1 MSTGAATLLRKPEQ
15 PQRPSLLELF
25 FDLVFVFALNRV
37 SHRLVE
43 DLTEGRMVL
52 AEVGE
57 TFLLLMAFMS
67 LWFVTA
73 WVTDL
78 YNSERPQVQFVVYTA
93 MLGALMMAVAV
104 PEAFGAGGLVF
115 AGSYVAVHIVR
126 GLVIVPAL
134 RGLKAQSRAAGVLLW
149 FSMSA
154 VPWIVGALLPG
165 AARTVL
171 WALALAIDGTA
182 LLLFYPAPWNISS
195 RPGWPVSAEYISE
208 RYRQFFIIALGEL
221 ILTTGSAYSD
231 TSFQEGGAAAAF
243 AVSFATTVLLFR
255 VYLFKAG
262 QLLPG
267 ALTAARDPAHLIR
280 EAFIAHMLMV
290 VGTVAIAVGYEIVIT
305 HPFGPTGAS
314 WIIAILGGPVLFL
327 AGRMLVEH
335 AVFARVSRSRLIG
348 ALLLVAVAPAMI
360 LVPPLAVAG
369 TAVAVLAGIA
379 ISDAM
384 RAMGKPP
391 EQPSPPDV
399 GG

>member
-1 MSTGAATLLRKPEQ
+1 MSTRAAALLRKSDQ

-43 DLTEGRMVL
+43 DLTDRGMVL

-57 TFLLLMAFMS
+57 TVLLLMAFMS

-78 YNSERPQVQFVVYTA
+78 YDSERPQVQLVVYTA

-104 PEAFGAGGLVF
+104 PQAFGTRGLVF

-126 GLVIVPAL
+126 GLIIVPPL
-134 RGLKAQSRAAGVLLW
+134 RGLEAQRRAAGVLLW

-154 VPWIVGALLPG
+154 VPWLVGAFLPD
-165 AARTVL
+165 AARAVL
-171 WALALAIDGTA
+171 WTLALAIDGTA

-195 RPGWPVSAEYISE
+195 RPKWPVSPEYISE

-231 TSFQEGGAAAAF
+231 TSFEEGGAAVAF
-243 AVSFATTVLLFR
+243 AVSFATTVLMFR

-267 ALTAARDPAHLIR
+267 ALSAARNPAHLIR

-305 HPFGPTGAS
+305 HPFGPTNPS
-314 WIIAILGGPVLFL
+314 WIVAILGGPVLFL
-327 AGRMLVEH
+327 AGRSLVEH
-335 AVFARVSRSRLIG
+335 AVFARVSRSRMIG
-348 ALLLVAVAPAMI
+348 ALLLVAVSPAMVH
-360 LVPPLAVAG
+360 VPPLVVAG
-369 TAVAVLAGIA
+369 TAVVVLAGIA
-379 ISDAM
+379 VSDAI

-391 EQPSPPDV
+391 EQPSPP
-399 GG
+399 GSGR